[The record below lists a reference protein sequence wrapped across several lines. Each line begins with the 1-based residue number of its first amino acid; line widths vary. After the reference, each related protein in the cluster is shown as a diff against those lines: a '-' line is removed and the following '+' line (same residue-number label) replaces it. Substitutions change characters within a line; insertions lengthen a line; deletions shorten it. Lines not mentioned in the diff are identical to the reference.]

1 MDTNMVYG
9 IYKYTNMVYISI
21 LIWIL
26 HQIFYSHVDDR
37 MLRQI
42 VHGSC
47 EVSFLRGTA
56 HKKAS

>member
-37 MLRQI
+37 MLR
-42 VHGSC
+42 
-47 EVSFLRGTA
+47 
-56 HKKAS
+56 